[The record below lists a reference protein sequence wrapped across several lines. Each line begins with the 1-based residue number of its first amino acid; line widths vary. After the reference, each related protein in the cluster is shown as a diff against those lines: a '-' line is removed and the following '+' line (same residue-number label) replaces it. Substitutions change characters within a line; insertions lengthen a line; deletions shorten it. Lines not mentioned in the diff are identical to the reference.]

1 MFVTCGLDPHT
12 FRAMRHNARGLR
24 AGGLVAVLGGLRAER
39 GGPTVAT
46 VSNDVQATGLPLE
59 LLDRAIPGAT
69 NDAMLELAIRVQENL
84 GERAET
90 AADVAIDSDD
100 RDAENE
106 ALVFIKEVDEI
117 VGAFHAHGTRLD
129 RVDARARDAEHD
141 LKAEIRN
148 RRARAEG
155 RFTALE
161 SFSYRRVQ
169 RAAMRKRFEV
179 TREEVQGQLTRKRA
193 KVTPDRVLRALEKAV
208 ASRGGAVRVA
218 DVIVALDTRLV
229 DTSVPGRQLV
239 VSDVS
244 RVLRELA
251 AEDRV
256 TRIRPDDYDGGRRK
270 PHRYAMP
277 EVDDAR

>member
-1 MFVTCGLDPHT
+1 
-12 FRAMRHNARGLR
+12 
-24 AGGLVAVLGGLRAER
+24 
-39 GGPTVAT
+39 VAT

-169 RAAMRKRFEV
+169 RATMRKRFEV
-179 TREEVQGQLTRKRA
+179 TRDEVQGQLTRKRA

-277 EVDDAR
+277 EVDDA